1 MPKSSA
7 ESWTTPI
14 IHKSLGRI
22 GYEIVVNNQ
31 SVGGIAITG
40 SFRIDKQ
47 KFESGKGLIEC
58 LVTSSNVP
66 PNIPNMNA
74 IQPQFDE

>member
-1 MPKSSA
+1 MPRSSQQSA
-7 ESWTTPI
+7 TPI
-14 IHKSLGRI
+14 THNSVARL

-40 SFRIDKQ
+40 SLRIDKQ

-58 LVTSSNVP
+58 LVTGSGKP
-66 PNIPNMNA
+66 PNIPNINA
-74 IQPQFDE
+74 IQPQFNS